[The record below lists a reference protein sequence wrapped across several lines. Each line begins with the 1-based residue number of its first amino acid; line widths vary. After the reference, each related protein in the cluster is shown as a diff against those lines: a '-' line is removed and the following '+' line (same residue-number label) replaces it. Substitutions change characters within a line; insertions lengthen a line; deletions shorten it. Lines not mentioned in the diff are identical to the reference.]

1 MGKTVTFYRTEKG
14 KCPIQEFLDSLP
26 GKVAQKVLWVIS
38 LLEDLEIVPS
48 AYFKKLSGTEEI
60 WECRI
65 QYGSNIY
72 RIFCFFAG
80 HSVVVLTHGLEKK
93 SMKTPRKEIER
104 AESYRRDYLNR
115 RKRHE

>member
-1 MGKTVTFYRTEKG
+1 LYLPHISRNYPGPKKSG
-14 KCPIQEFLDSLP
+14 SAEFNM
-26 GKVAQKVLWVIS
+26 
-38 LLEDLEIVPS
+38 VP
-48 AYFKKLSGTEEI
+48 
-60 WECRI
+60 
-65 QYGSNIY
+65 IY